1 MAKNKAIRSAWLI
14 ILLWI
19 SACSCAQDYLKLPA
33 LKHVVMQNPHD
44 TAAIHKLFDA
54 IMSGKKVLNNDTLLT
69 YSLFVYKNS
78 ENAKYDFGMAASA
91 ASMGNIYTSLGNYP
105 KALEYLFIAEKI
117 YTKND
122 DYKRLAGIYN
132 VIGNTYLGTGNL
144 EGQKIYF
151 SKCYEIGLKHDL
163 QTYKAYGAGGL
174 GNYYSALKNYES
186 SNKWMILAC
195 GLFKETTNKIA
206 YAICLVNVAT
216 NYRLLHNIVK
226 ADEYISLAKPV
237 VAEANFNYATYL
249 YYKEV
254 GDIYQD
260 RHVYDLAIKNYK
272 SALEL
277 MVQDKAIHN
286 ISEIYKSLADASLN
300 AKQYPQTVDFL
311 KLHMQYKDSVFNEN
325 SNRQLVD
332 VKEKYETEKK
342 DAEINILNKE
352 NDLAKSELSR
362 KRTMIYFSIGFIL
375 LVLIMFAFVIKSNIQ
390 KNKANA
396 LLEKQKII
404 IEEKQK
410 EIVDSINYAKRI
422 QYTLLANRELLGK
435 LLPGYFVFFEP
446 KDIVSGD
453 FYWIAHKNNFIYLAV
468 CDCTGHGVP
477 GAFMSLLSSNL
488 LNEAV
493 NEKSISDPGAVL
505 NYVREKLVN
514 SLDGGNDGMDT
525 ILIKLPDT
533 VSQNGAGLGVELEY
547 ASANN
552 KLILVRG
559 NELQE
564 FPTDKMPVGK
574 GEREGSF
581 ETRKVE
587 LKKNDQLYLY
597 TDGYAD
603 QFGGD
608 KGKKF
613 KYKTLNQLLLSAN
626 ALTPSEQEKIL
637 RQKFIEW
644 KGVLEQVDDVCVV
657 GIRI

>member
-1 MAKNKAIRSAWLI
+1 MRSVGLFI
-14 ILLWI
+14 FLWI
-19 SACSCAQDYLKLPA
+19 YACSCAQDYLKLPE
-33 LKHVVMQNPHD
+33 LKRVVIQSPHD
-44 TAAIHKLFDA
+44 TAAIHKLFEA
-54 IMSGKKVLNNDTLLT
+54 VVSGKKVLDSDTLLA
-69 YSLFVYKNS
+69 YSLFVYENS
-78 ENAKYDFGMAASA
+78 ENAKYDLGMAASA
-91 ASMGNIYTSLGNYP
+91 ANLGNAYTSLGDYS
-105 KALEYLFIAEKI
+105 KALGYLFIAEKI
-117 YTKND
+117 YTKTD

-132 VIGNTYLGTGNL
+132 IIGNTYLGTGNL

-174 GNYYSALKNYES
+174 GNYYGSLKNHES
-186 SNKWMILAC
+186 SNKWMIMAC
-195 GLFKETTNKIA
+195 GLFKESSNKIA

-216 NYRLLHNIVK
+216 NYRLLHNIVE
-226 ADEYISLAKPV
+226 ADKYITLAKPV
-237 VAEANFNYATYL
+237 IAEANFNYATYL

-272 SALEL
+272 SALDL

-286 ISEIYKSLADASLN
+286 ISEIYKSLADASLK

-311 KLHMQYKDSVFNEN
+311 KLHMQYKDSVFNE
-325 SNRQLVD
+325 SNNKQLVD

-342 DAEINILNKE
+342 DAEIHILNKE

-375 LVLIMFAFVIKSNIQ
+375 LVLVMFAFVIKSNIQ

-422 QYTLLANRELLGK
+422 QYTLLANKESLDK
-435 LLPGYFVFFEP
+435 LLPGHFIFFEP

-453 FYWIAHKNNFIYLAV
+453 FYWVAHKNNFIYLAV

-488 LNEAV
+488 LNEAI
-493 NEKSISDPGAVL
+493 NEKSISNPGEIL
-505 NYVREKLVN
+505 NYVREKLIN

-533 VSQNGAGLGVELEY
+533 VSQNGVGSGVELEY

-552 KLILVRG
+552 KLILIRDH
-559 NELQE
+559 EIQE
-564 FPTDKMPVGK
+564 FATDKMPVGK
-574 GEREGSF
+574 GEKKGSF

-626 ALTPSEQEKIL
+626 SLAPVEQEKTL

-644 KGVLEQVDDVCVV
+644 KGNLEQVDDVCIV
-657 GIRI
+657 GIKLL